1 MRICQ
6 GFELREKRKW
16 QLHGFSKIKET
27 CCETVFILPVL
38 KTLTSFSKNKIHVLF
53 LLHLHNF
60 QQGFPNKHCLS
71 CLYPPTLHPSRSTAA
86 SSSIKACPVFLSGI
100 ETGTGRWSG
109 TGGLKVMSE
118 ERHRVTVCQ
127 GFVCSMWQG
136 KTWRRRWMGREKT
149 EAKKTWP
156 AWITELCLHC
166 FSRHMTLSTQQILTT
181 CMYIYVCVYV
191 CIFGPG
197 ASGGSSSSWV
207 PDRGSDWGIG
217 DLERLRSRSNRPTNK
232 NNFST

>member
-1 MRICQ
+1 MHEGSSRIKV
-6 GFELREKRKW
+6 EREERVTVA
-16 QLHGFSKIKET
+16 GFSKIKET
-27 CCETVFILPVL
+27 SCETVFILPVL
-38 KTLTSFSKNKIHVLF
+38 KTLTSFCKNKIHVLF

-71 CLYPPTLHPSRSTAA
+71 CLYPPALHPSLSTAA

-136 KTWRRRWMGREKT
+136 KTWR
-149 EAKKTWP
+149 
-156 AWITELCLHC
+156 
-166 FSRHMTLSTQQILTT
+166 
-181 CMYIYVCVYV
+181 
-191 CIFGPG
+191 
-197 ASGGSSSSWV
+197 
-207 PDRGSDWGIG
+207 
-217 DLERLRSRSNRPTNK
+217 
-232 NNFST
+232 